1 MSSTAIEASSTA
13 GGVTGSTTP
22 GPQSIKPT
30 GTDSATIQSIPSS
43 IVVQPSNTN
52 TASQTTSAAALIPSG
67 QPLIIAPPG
76 DPRPQPANT
85 TLIQIGFNYSLNYEF
100 VLEHSVTQRQIFQFL
115 PNGIAYDLGINPT
128 QVVMQRLQADN
139 STVPKGFFTTL
150 AMAFIP
156 ADMVNR
162 LKLDLLTPPSKIY
175 RNPDG
180 STNTLMSMINPSF
193 NILANQPTG
202 DGLSGTN
209 TNGNAAASSSAAA
222 GDGSPLGA
230 NMNNSSSVKGTSVGI
245 GVGVVAGAA
254 AYGAAMFFV
263 ARRYKRKRQGHYRSR
278 SLIDTGDMVQSSG
291 GGVSAALMSGGRGD
305 GWRSVTPGYDGRD
318 SRNSGRSG
326 STRAQISAPVMAENS
341 LGWN

>member
-1 MSSTAIEASSTA
+1 
-13 GGVTGSTTP
+13 
-22 GPQSIKPT
+22 Q
-30 GTDSATIQSIPSS
+30 
-43 IVVQPSNTN
+43 
-52 TASQTTSAAALIPSG
+52 
-67 QPLIIAPPG
+67 
-76 DPRPQPANT
+76 
-85 TLIQIGFNYSLNYEF
+85 
-100 VLEHSVTQRQIFQFL
+100 QIFHYL
-115 PNGIAYDLGINPT
+115 PMGIGYDLGINDT

-139 STVPKGFFTTL
+139 STVGSGYYTTL

-156 ADMVNR
+156 TDLVDKLR
-162 LKLDLLTPPSKIY
+162 LDLITPPSMIY

-180 STNTLMSMINPSF
+180 STFTLMSMIDPSF
-193 NILANQPTG
+193 PILANQPHG
-202 DGLSGTN
+202 SGTN
-209 TNGNAAASSSAAA
+209 SNGNAAASSSAAA
-222 GDGSPLGA
+222 GDGSPLGG

-278 SLIDTGDMVQSSG
+278 SLIDTGDMVQGSG
-291 GGVSAALMSGGRGD
+291 AGASAALMSGGRGD